1 MKTAL
6 ALSISLL
13 AVFAPLSVAAGASSA
28 RTAAPPASP
37 QAKASQSPASPAAG
51 DGLAILNRSCTSCH
65 DSSQVTQ
72 ARPAADWQ
80 PIVNRMRDN
89 GANISDADARTLVAY
104 LIRNYS
110 SGK

>member
-6 ALSISLL
+6 TLSISLL
-13 AVFAPLSVAAGASSA
+13 AVVAPVSGEALVSKAQAAPAAPL
-28 RTAAPPASP
+28 ASP
-37 QAKASQSPASPAAG
+37 QSQAPTSPPAG

-89 GANISDADARTLVAY
+89 GANISDADAKTLVAY
-104 LIRNYS
+104 LIKNYS
-110 SGK
+110 SGH

>member
-13 AVFAPLSVAAGASSA
+13 AVFVPLSVEAGALAA
-28 RTAAPPASP
+28 RSQAPAASP
-37 QAKASQSPASPAAG
+37 PAG

-72 ARPAADWQ
+72 PRPAADWQ
-80 PIVNRMRDN
+80 PIVDRMRDN
-89 GANISDADARTLVAY
+89 GATISDADARILVAY
-104 LIRNYS
+104 LVKNYS